1 MRIVIATDKFKH
13 SLSSFEVCDAI
24 EAGFNRASKSFHIQ
38 KLPLADGGDGLGE
51 VLNYYGSFKKIPIV
65 VNNPLFQPVEAYLL
79 AAPDNSLCF
88 IEMAQA
94 SGLHLLKREEYNC
107 AETTSFG
114 TGQMI
119 AEAVALGC
127 KKIILGIG
135 GSATNDCGMGMA
147 AALGYKF
154 LDSNDKDLQPIGRN
168 LIHVHKID
176 ASHKL
181 ALDGTEIQIACDV
194 TNYLTGDAGATKMY
208 GPQKG
213 ADHQMLEDLE
223 TGMIHF
229 ASVLKRDLG
238 VDVTTI
244 KGGGAAGGMGAG
256 GVAFLDANLVG
267 GAELIFQISK
277 AEEQIVQADLVITGE
292 GRIDDQTLQG
302 KLVFAVAELCRKH
315 NKPLIAVCGTLEI
328 GLDQLK
334 QSGIT
339 AAFSIINKPMDLDE
353 AFAHAKSLLEDT
365 SYNLAQLLLAQH

>member
-1 MRIVIATDKFKH
+1 
-13 SLSSFEVCDAI
+13 
-24 EAGFNRASKSFHIQ
+24 
-38 KLPLADGGDGLGE
+38 
-51 VLNYYGSFKKIPIV
+51 
-65 VNNPLFQPVEAYLL
+65 LFQPVEAYLL

-244 KGGGAAGGMGAG
+244 KGGGAAGGIGAG

-315 NKPLIAVCGTLEI
+315 NKPLIAVCGTLQI

-334 QSGIT
+334 QCGIT